1 MRHNYFYNQNNYEEI
16 ILFCP
21 TVLGLFAISGV
32 SAFAHQVTINTS
44 CGKTI
49 TVESGDYSN
58 TKEMMK
64 DVEAIDKAV
73 CP

>member
-1 MRHNYFYNQNNYEEI
+1 MKR
-16 ILFCP
+16 LFSFAA

-32 SAFAHQVTINTS
+32 SAYAYQITVNTS

-49 TVESGDYSN
+49 TVESKDYSSVE
-58 TKEMMK
+58 EMLN
-64 DVEAIDKAV
+64 DVYAVDKAV

>member
-1 MRHNYFYNQNNYEEI
+1 MKR
-16 ILFCP
+16 LFSFAA

-32 SAFAHQVTINTS
+32 SAFAHQVTVNTS

-49 TVESGDYSN
+49 TVESEDYSS
-58 TKEMMK
+58 TDEMIK
-64 DVEAIDKAV
+64 DAQAIDKAV

>member
-1 MRHNYFYNQNNYEEI
+1 MTTFASKTTMER
-16 ILFCP
+16 LFSFAA
-21 TVLGLFAISGV
+21 TDLGLFAISGV

>member
-1 MRHNYFYNQNNYEEI
+1 MKR
-16 ILFCP
+16 LFSFAA

-32 SAFAHQVTINTS
+32 SAYAHQVTVNTS

-49 TVESGDYSN
+49 TLDSENYSSAQ
-58 TKEMMK
+58 EMLN
-64 DVEAIDKAV
+64 DAYAIDKAV

>member
-1 MRHNYFYNQNNYEEI
+1 MKR
-16 ILFCP
+16 LFSFAA

-32 SAFAHQVTINTS
+32 SAFAHQVTVNTS

-49 TVESGDYSN
+49 TVESKDYSN

>member
-1 MRHNYFYNQNNYEEI
+1 MKR
-16 ILFCP
+16 LFSFAA

>member
-1 MRHNYFYNQNNYEEI
+1 MKR
-16 ILFCP
+16 LFSFAA

-32 SAFAHQVTINTS
+32 SAFAHQVTVNTS

-49 TVESGDYSN
+49 TVESDDYSSAE
-58 TKEMMK
+58 EMLN
-64 DVEAIDKAV
+64 DVLAVDEAV

>member
-1 MRHNYFYNQNNYEEI
+1 MKR
-16 ILFCP
+16 LFSFAA

-32 SAFAHQVTINTS
+32 SAFAHQVTVNTS

-58 TKEMMK
+58 AQEMLK

>member
-1 MRHNYFYNQNNYEEI
+1 MKR
-16 ILFCP
+16 LFSFAA

-32 SAFAHQVTINTS
+32 SAFAHQVTVNTS

-49 TVESGDYSN
+49 TVESKDYSS
-58 TKEMMK
+58 TDEMI
-64 DVEAIDKAV
+64 EAAQAIDEAV